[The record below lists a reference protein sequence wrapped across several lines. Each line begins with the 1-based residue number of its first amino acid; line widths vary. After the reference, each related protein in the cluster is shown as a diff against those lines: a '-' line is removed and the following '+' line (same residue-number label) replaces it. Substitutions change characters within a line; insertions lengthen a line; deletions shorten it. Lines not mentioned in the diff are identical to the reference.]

1 MRAVKKKKALMELE
15 KKRASNREEE
25 EDGTSGTEGDSSFL
39 LLPPREGEEDL
50 KRSEE
55 GGRSKKKP
63 SSKSSNKTKR
73 RKRSRKRSGNRDLAS
88 SPSLDLAA
96 AGGDGDLHSMLED
109 ATETVV
115 ANLVYDERLGDF
127 VDGREAKGR
136 RGRGRTRGG
145 LRIESSSE
153 DDLDIEELPEEEEK
167 GGGAKK
173 GSASNVFRAFERAR
187 GVDELFRVAEIWVNP
202 ESYGIHQAEKS

>member
-1 MRAVKKKKALMELE
+1 M
-15 KKRASNREEE
+15 
-25 EDGTSGTEGDSSFL
+25 D
-39 LLPPREGEEDL
+39 
-50 KRSEE
+50 
-55 GGRSKKKP
+55 GGRSKKTP
-63 SSKSSNKTKR
+63 SSKSSNKTKK
-73 RKRSRKRSGNRDLAS
+73 RKRSRKRSGNNRDLAS
-88 SPSLDLAA
+88 SPSLDLVA

-127 VDGREAKGR
+127 VEAR
-136 RGRGRTRGG
+136 RKGRTRGG

-153 DDLDIEELPEEEEK
+153 DDLDIEELPEEEK
-167 GGGAKK
+167 GGEGASKK

-202 ESYGIHQAEKS
+202 ESYGIHRQAEKS

>member
-25 EDGTSGTEGDSSFL
+25 EEEDVGTSGTEGDSSFL

-127 VDGREAKGR
+127 VEAR
-136 RGRGRTRGG
+136 RKGRTRGG

-153 DDLDIEELPEEEEK
+153 DDLDIEELPEEEEEK

-202 ESYGIHQAEKS
+202 ESYCIHHQAEKS